1 MAFTIDCLQYS
12 SAILRTI
19 RTASHTNYD
28 NFNLNTLVRSW
39 IISLGICKQPR
50 LQKYRSSRAGQNLFH
65 KIHSV
70 ITNKYEANNRKIHSD
85 RTVSITNLVKVII
98 ANNRSVS
105 ATLHHINA
113 RSICNKITDFHEFVT
128 EANLTLCA
136 IMETWVSDDEQ
147 DVRFKEVPPTGY
159 NIISKPRTSS
169 KKGGGLAII
178 YKSCLTV
185 RELLGLTRPSEV
197 MELLEILVNFKG
209 IPCNIYTVYHIP
221 NTSVIQVCGELSDL
235 LKHNISQECGNLLII
250 SDFNIHMDDVNHP
263 DTITFTDSLQS
274 FGLVNTVGF
283 QTHKSKHILDLL
295 ITDNPII
302 IKSTMP
308 GYFFSDHQFIEA
320 TLHLKRPDP
329 PLKKITYRKI
339 KAINQSEFHNKLAS
353 AALDLIHDPSTSLSE
368 MVTTYN
374 TTLNTVLD
382 EFAPVQTKTIRTL
395 HHQPWFNDTIK
406 AEIILQRKKE
416 RT

>member
-1 MAFTIDCLQYS
+1 
-12 SAILRTI
+12 
-19 RTASHTNYD
+19 
-28 NFNLNTLVRSW
+28 
-39 IISLGICKQPR
+39 
-50 LQKYRSSRAGQNLFH
+50 
-65 KIHSV
+65 
-70 ITNKYEANNRKIHSD
+70 
-85 RTVSITNLVKVII
+85 
-98 ANNRSVS
+98 
-105 ATLHHINA
+105 
-113 RSICNKITDFHEFVT
+113 
-128 EANLTLCA
+128 
-136 IMETWVSDDEQ
+136 
-147 DVRFKEVPPTGY
+147 
-159 NIISKPRTSS
+159 
-169 KKGGGLAII
+169 
-178 YKSCLTV
+178 
-185 RELLGLTRPSEV
+185 

-221 NTSVIQVCGELSDL
+221 NTSVIQFCSELSDL
-235 LKHNISQECGNLLII
+235 LEHNISQDLGNLLII

-263 DTITFTDSLQS
+263 DTITFTDFLQS

-295 ITDNPII
+295 ITDNTII

-329 PLKKITYRKI
+329 PLKQITYRKI

-353 AALDLIHDPSTSLSE
+353 AALDLIYDPSTRLSE
-368 MVTTYN
+368 VVTTYN

-406 AEIILQRKKE
+406 AEIIL
-416 RT
+416 